1 MNGRIHHPPRV
12 SVVYESMFGN
22 TRRIAEA
29 ISEGLSETVPV
40 EVAPVHRLEPWPLE
54 PDIVIVGA
62 PTHVHG
68 LSRPSTR
75 SEAARWAEDAARGLE
90 LDTSASGI
98 GIREWLEDAPRVV
111 PLFAA
116 FDTRAD
122 MPQIFTGSAAASID
136 RALRSRGVTR
146 LAGPHSFLVDKENR
160 LKKGEVERAL
170 AWGRELG
177 ESLAPYRGE
186 SEV

>member
-29 ISEGLSETVPV
+29 IADGLRETVPV
-40 EVAPVHRLEPWPLE
+40 EIAAVHRLESWPLE
-54 PDIVIVGA
+54 PDVVIVGA

-68 LSRPSTR
+68 LTRPSTR

-90 LDTSASGI
+90 LDTSASGT
-98 GIREWLEDAPRVV
+98 GVREWLADSLPPAEY
-111 PLFAA
+111 FAA

-122 MPQIFTGSAAASID
+122 MPKIFTGSAATAID
-136 RALRSRGVTR
+136 RTLRSRGITR
-146 LAGPHSFLVDKENR
+146 LAEPVSFLVDRENR
-160 LKKGEVERAL
+160 LVTGEVERAR
-170 AWGRELG
+170 AWGRQLG
-177 ESLAPYRGE
+177 ETLAPYRGE

>member
-12 SVVYESMFGN
+12 SIVYESMFGN

-29 ISEGLSETVPV
+29 IGEGLRETVPV
-40 EVAPVHRLEPWPLE
+40 EVAAVHRLEPWPLA
-54 PDIVIVGA
+54 PAIAIVGA
-62 PTHVHG
+62 PTPVHG

-75 SEAARWAEDAARGLE
+75 SEAARRAEDAARGLE
-90 LDTSASGI
+90 LDTSARGI
-98 GIREWLEDAPRVV
+98 GMREWLDDARLEVE
-111 PLFAA
+111 LFAA

-122 MPQIFTGSAAASID
+122 MPEIFTGSAAASID
-136 RALRSRGVTR
+136 RRLRSEGIAR
-146 LAGPHSFLVDKENR
+146 LADPHSFLVDRENR
-160 LKKGEVERAL
+160 LEEGEVERAR

-177 ESLAPYRGE
+177 AALAPYRGE

>member
-12 SVVYESMFGN
+12 AIIYESMFGN

-29 ISEGLSETVPV
+29 IAQGMSETVPT
-40 EVAPVHRLEPWPLE
+40 EVSAVHTLDPWPLE
-54 PDIVIVGA
+54 PDVVIVGA

-68 LSRPSTR
+68 LSRSSTR
-75 SEAARWAEDAARGLE
+75 AEAVRWAEDSARGLD
-90 LDTSASGI
+90 LDESARGI
-98 GIREWLEDAPRVV
+98 GVREWLADSAPAVEM
-111 PLFAA
+111 FAA

-122 MPQIFTGSAAASID
+122 MPRIFAGSAAAAID
-136 RALRSRGVTR
+136 RTLRSRGVSR
-146 LAGPHSFLVDKENR
+146 LVEPQSFLVDRENR
-160 LKKGEVERAL
+160 LKEGEVERAR

-177 ESLAPYRGE
+177 EALAPFRGE